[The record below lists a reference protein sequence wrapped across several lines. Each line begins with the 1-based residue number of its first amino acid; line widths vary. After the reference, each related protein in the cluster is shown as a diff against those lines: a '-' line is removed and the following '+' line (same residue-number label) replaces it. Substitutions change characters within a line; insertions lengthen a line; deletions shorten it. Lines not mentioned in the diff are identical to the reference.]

1 MQKYSDDFHAKDD
14 IKRLIRLA
22 EILFQKG
29 DYQEAM
35 ETMELA
41 AKETRELMERGDD

>member
-29 DYQEAM
+29 RLSGSD
-35 ETMELA
+35 
-41 AKETRELMERGDD
+41 GDDGVGGQRNAGAYGAGR